1 MERAGMAGLAL
12 ALGAAA
18 AVAESPS
25 PLPRPLT
32 LEAALAYADAP
43 HPDLA
48 LARAGIARAR
58 SHVLEA
64 EARTGVQSFADITPE
79 WANPTTQSSGIDDSR
94 ARLVLA
100 KPLYDFGRSRA
111 FEESASA
118 AFDAAEQLYID
129 ARARRRLDIMAR
141 FFDVLLA
148 DMRYAV
154 LNEDMAQKY
163 VSFDRRRERHA
174 LGQVSDVDLLEAENV
189 YREAL
194 DLRTEA
200 QKRQAAARLAL
211 AIAMGRPDSLPGEL
225 VPPALPAERE
235 APDYRNLLEQARKAN
250 PALAARRRNLEAAR
264 AALDA
269 ERARRRPTLTGEI
282 EAAAWE
288 RELASRNDAR
298 ATLNLRIPLY
308 QGAELDAAITRAAA
322 ELAAEE
328 ARMRADEQALA
339 QAALDLVQA
348 VEALK
353 VRRETARQRLAFRD
367 LYLDRS
373 RALYEM
379 EVRTDLGDA
388 LTRLTEA
395 QWLAA
400 AADYELVLTWAKI
413 DALTGRLVPPAR
425 EVSR

>member
-1 MERAGMAGLAL
+1 MAGPVLAFGAALAL
-12 ALGAAA
+12 AEAPA
-18 AVAESPS
+18 
-25 PLPRPLT
+25 PLPSPLT
-32 LEAALAYADAP
+32 LEAALALADEP

-48 LARAGIARAR
+48 LARSEVARAR
-58 SHVLEA
+58 ARVLDA
-64 EARTGVQSFADITPE
+64 EARTGVQSFADLTPE
-79 WANPTTQSSGIDDSR
+79 WANPTTQSSGINDSR

-100 KPLYDFGRSRA
+100 KPLYDFGRTRA
-111 FEESASA
+111 FEQSASA
-118 AFDAAEQLYID
+118 AFDAAEQLYLD

-141 FFDVLLA
+141 FFEVLLA
-148 DMRYAV
+148 DMRYAA
-154 LNEDMAQKY
+154 LNEGMAQGY
-163 VSFDRRRERHA
+163 VAFDRLRERHA
-174 LGQVSDVDLLEAENV
+174 LGQVSDVDLLESENR

-200 QKRQAAARLAL
+200 QKRQAATRLAL
-211 AIAMGRPDSLPGEL
+211 AIALGRPDALPGEL
-225 VPPALPAERE
+225 APPPSPDERE
-235 APDYRNLLEQARKAN
+235 APDYRELLEQARETN
-250 PALAARRRNLEAAR
+250 PAVAARRAQLEAAR
-264 AALDA
+264 AALEA
-269 ERARRRPTLTGEI
+269 ERARRRPMLTGEL

-308 QGAELDAAITRAAA
+308 QGAELDAAVTRATAD
-322 ELAAEE
+322 LAAEE
-328 ARMRADEQALA
+328 ARLAAAEQALA

-353 VRRETARQRLAFRD
+353 VRRDTARQRLAFRD

-400 AADYELVLTWAKI
+400 AVDFELALTWAKI
-413 DALTGRLVPPAR
+413 DALTGRLVPGAQ

>member
-1 MERAGMAGLAL
+1 MAGLVLAVGAAL
-12 ALGAAA
+12 AR
-18 AVAESPS
+18 AETPASLPS
-25 PLPRPLT
+25 PLT
-32 LEAALAYADAP
+32 LEAALALADEP

-48 LARAGIARAR
+48 LARADVARAR
-58 SHVLEA
+58 ARVLDA
-64 EARTGVQSFADITPE
+64 EARTGVQSFADVTPE
-79 WANPTTQSSGIDDSR
+79 WANPTTQSDGINDSR

-100 KPLYDFGRSRA
+100 KPLYDFGRTRA
-111 FEESASA
+111 FEQSASA
-118 AFDAAEQLYID
+118 AFDAAEQLYLD

-141 FFDVLLA
+141 FFEVLLA

-163 VSFDRRRERHA
+163 VAFDRRRERHA
-174 LGQVSDVDLLEAENV
+174 LGQVSDVDLLESENV

-200 QKRQAAARLAL
+200 QKRQSAARLAL
-211 AIAMGRPDSLPGEL
+211 AIALGRPDVLPGEL
-225 VPPALPAERE
+225 APPALPEERDV
-235 APDYRNLLEQARKAN
+235 PDYREVLAQARETN
-250 PALAARRRNLEAAR
+250 PAVAARRRQLEAAR
-264 AALDA
+264 AALAA
-269 ERARRRPTLTGEI
+269 ERARRRPTLTGEL

-308 QGAELDAAITRAAA
+308 QGPELEAAVTRAAA
-322 ELAAEE
+322 DLAAEE
-328 ARMRADEQALA
+328 ARLAAAEQALA
-339 QAALDLVQA
+339 QAALDLVQG
-348 VEALK
+348 VEALT
-353 VRRETARQRLAFRD
+353 VRRDTARQRLAFRD

-400 AADYELVLTWAKI
+400 AADFELALTWARI
-413 DALTGRLVPPAR
+413 DALTGRLVPAAQE

>member
-1 MERAGMAGLAL
+1 MILPAFL
-12 ALGAAA
+12 LGAVLARADTAA
-18 AVAESPS
+18 
-25 PLPRPLT
+25 PLPSPLT
-32 LEAALAYADAP
+32 LEAALALADAP

-48 LARAGIARAR
+48 LARAELDRAR
-58 SHVLEA
+58 SRVLDA
-64 EARTGVQSFADITPE
+64 EARTGVQSFADLTPE
-79 WANPTTQSSGIDDSR
+79 WANPTTQSNGLNDSR

-111 FEESASA
+111 FEQSASA
-118 AFDAAEQLYID
+118 GFDAARERYLD

-141 FFDVLLA
+141 FFEVLLA

-163 VSFDRRRERHA
+163 VSFDRVRERHA
-174 LGQVSDVDLLEAENV
+174 LGQVSDVDLFASENV

-194 DLRTEA
+194 DLRTDA

-211 AIAMGRPDSLPGEL
+211 AIALGRPDTLPGEL
-225 VPPALPAERE
+225 LAPAALPERE
-235 APDYRNLLEQARKAN
+235 APDYRDVLEQARKAN
-250 PALAARRRNLEAAR
+250 PALAARRAGLAAAR

-269 ERARRRPTLTGEI
+269 ERARRRPTLTGEL

-308 QGAELDAAITRAAA
+308 QGAELEAAVTRAAA

-328 ARMRADEQALA
+328 ARLAADEQALA

-348 VEALK
+348 IEALT

-400 AADYELVLTWAKI
+400 AADYELALTWAKL
-413 DALTGRLVPPAR
+413 DALTGRLVPAAQ
-425 EVSR
+425 EVSP

>member
-1 MERAGMAGLAL
+1 MARAWLTAPGF
-12 ALGAAA
+12 ALGAALA
-18 AVAESPS
+18 LAGAPA
-25 PLPRPLT
+25 PLPNPLT
-32 LEAALAYADAP
+32 LEAALAAADEP

-48 LARAGIARAR
+48 LASADLARERAR
-58 SHVLEA
+58 VLEA
-64 EARTGVQSFADITPE
+64 EARTGAQSFADLTPE
-79 WANPTTQSSGIDDSR
+79 WANPTTQAGGINDSR

-111 FEESASA
+111 FEQSASA
-118 AFDAAEQLYID
+118 AFDAAAQRYLD
-129 ARARRRLDIMAR
+129 VRARRRLDIMAR
-141 FFDVLLA
+141 FFEVLLA
-148 DMRYAV
+148 DLRYAV

-163 VSFDRRRERHA
+163 VAFDRLRERHA
-174 LGQVSDVDLLEAENV
+174 LGQVSDVDLLESENV

-194 DLRTEA
+194 DRRTEA
-200 QKRQAAARLAL
+200 QKRQASARLAL
-211 AIAMGRPDSLPGEL
+211 AIALGRPDALPGEL
-225 VPPALPAERE
+225 VPPAPPGARE
-235 APDYRNLLEQARKAN
+235 APDYRELLEEARRAN
-250 PALAARRRNLEAAR
+250 PALLARRRSLEAAR
-264 AALDA
+264 AALEA
-269 ERARRRPTLTGEI
+269 ERARRRPTLTGEL

-288 RELASRNDAR
+288 RELATRNDAR

-308 QGAELDAAITRAAA
+308 LGAALEAPVARAAA

-328 ARMRADEQALA
+328 ARLAAEEQALA

-348 VEALK
+348 VEALE
-353 VRRETARQRLAFRD
+353 VRRETARRRLAFRD
-367 LYLDRS
+367 LYLDRG

-400 AADYELVLTWAKI
+400 AADYELALTWAKI
-413 DALTGRLVPPAR
+413 DALTGRLVPPQQ